1 MGVFNFAQNFIL
13 TAFGA
18 AATWVMQTLNTIGAA
33 GFVSR
38 MFFIAVV
45 CSMLILPLR
54 GAALSQGASDY
65 VRQQKEYK
73 ASQQGKYTYRGKFA
87 RNPKSGGR
95 YER

>member
-1 MGVFNFAQNFIL
+1 MNIFNFAQAFIAA
-13 TAFGA
+13 AFGA
-18 AATWVMQTLNTIGAA
+18 VATWVMNVLDTLGAS

-73 ASQQGKYTYRGKFA
+73 ASQQGKYTYRGSFA
-87 RNPKSGGR
+87 RNPKTGGR